1 VQGWS
6 EFMPRIGVQWNLL
19 SAARI
24 PRGIRLSL
32 EARMASLWR
41 SLERFRIAQVLG
53 GKEACRSEAFEMS
66 VDYWT
71 FTYEIDLSE
80 GVAIIQR
87 AVDHARG
94 CIVASHQSELA
105 SARLER
111 A

>member
-1 VQGWS
+1 
-6 EFMPRIGVQWNLL
+6 
-19 SAARI
+19 
-24 PRGIRLSL
+24 
-32 EARMASLWR
+32 MASLWR

>member
-1 VQGWS
+1 MRARTLRAGWS
-6 EFMPRIGVQWNLL
+6 EFMARIGVQWNLL

-87 AVDHARG
+87 AIDHARG
-94 CIVASHQSELA
+94 CIVS
-105 SARLER
+105 
-111 A
+111 